1 MNAELGALPVHARA
15 LEKNYK
21 DVESFQQAR
30 ARSARR
36 MTKVAWTV
44 AAALGLA
51 NIGLAWAVASMLPL
65 TKLVP
70 VYLLVRQDGTIDSSP
85 SLSALPATQNQAV
98 IRAAL
103 WEYVRLR
110 EGYSYDTAQ
119 YNYDVVSGMS
129 GPTAKSNYQSW
140 FNYPNPASP
149 QVTIGKAGTI
159 TVAPISVAMV
169 GPHVAQVRFSR
180 ITQLSTAR
188 PETKTWTATLT
199 FQQVDTLAGKD
210 RLDNPGG
217 LLVTDYQSTED
228 SAP

>member
-1 MNAELGALPVHARA
+1 MNLDLGALPVQARA
-15 LEKNYK
+15 LEENYK
-21 DVESFQQAR
+21 QVKSFQQAR

-36 MTKVAWTV
+36 MTKVAV
-44 AAALGLA
+44 AVAVVLGLA
-51 NIGLAWAVASMLPL
+51 NLALAWAVASMLPL
-65 TKLVP
+65 TRLVP

-85 SLSALPATQNQAV
+85 SLSALPATQSQAV

-103 WEYVRLR
+103 WQYVRLR

-129 GPTAKSNYQSW
+129 GPVAKTNYQSW

-159 TVAPISVAMV
+159 TATPISVAMI

-180 ITQLSTAR
+180 TIQLSTAK

-199 FQQVDTLAGKD
+199 FQQVDQLSGRD
-210 RLDNPGG
+210 RLANPGG

>member
-1 MNAELGALPVHARA
+1 MNAELGALPVQARE
-15 LEKNYK
+15 LEENYRQ
-21 DVESFQQAR
+21 VESFHQAR

-36 MTKVAWTV
+36 MTKLAVTV
-44 AAALGLA
+44 AAGMGLA

-65 TKLVP
+65 TRLVP

-85 SLSALPATQNQAV
+85 SLSALPATQDQAV

-103 WEYVRLR
+103 WQYVRLR

-129 GPTAKSNYQSW
+129 APAARTNYQSW

-149 QVTIGKAGTI
+149 QVTIGKAGNI
-159 TVAPISVAMV
+159 TVAPISVAMLA
-169 GPHVAQVRFSR
+169 PHVAQVRFSR
-180 ITQLSTAR
+180 TVQISTAK
-188 PETKTWTATLT
+188 PEVKSWTATLT
-199 FQQVDTLAGKD
+199 FQQIDTLNGKD
-210 RLDNPGG
+210 RLANPGG

>member
-1 MNAELGALPVHARA
+1 M
-15 LEKNYK
+15 
-21 DVESFQQAR
+21 
-30 ARSARR
+30 
-36 MTKVAWTV
+36 
-44 AAALGLA
+44 A
-51 NIGLAWAVASMLPL
+51 NIALAWAVASMLPL

-129 GPTAKSNYQSW
+129 GPTAKTNYQSW

-149 QVTIGKAGTI
+149 QVTIGKAGNI
-159 TVAPISVAMV
+159 TVAPISVAML

-180 ITQLSTAR
+180 ATQLSADR
-188 PETKTWTATLT
+188 PQAKTWTATLT

-210 RLDNPGG
+210 RLANPGG
-217 LLVTDYQSTED
+217 ILVTDYQSTED